1 MAVLAQAEV
10 DISEVLA
17 GYGLEGSFIEVELI
31 LDVVQN
37 MLDVLRPCA
46 GESRGGGHGGGMD

>member
-10 DISEVLA
+10 DIREELV
-17 GYGLEGSFIEVELI
+17 GYGLEGSFIEVKLV

-37 MLDVLRPCA
+37 MLDILRPCA
-46 GESRGGGHGGGMD
+46 GESRDGGHGGGLD